1 MTRKEG
7 VILVHGLWTHGV
19 VMTVLD
25 RRIVRSG
32 YEASSFSY
40 PSVRQTLTQN
50 AERLADYCGGLP
62 FARMHFL
69 GHSLGGLVILRM
81 LERAPDMRVGRIVL
95 AGTPYAASFAAARLG
110 QLPGGRAM
118 LGRSLPEW
126 FARVGVRRPG
136 HHEIGVIAGSISAG
150 LGRLIARG
158 RLAPNDGV
166 VTVQETRLPDMRD
179 HIVLPINH
187 SGMLVS
193 AAVARQVCEFFR
205 NGAFRREPEKVY
217 A

>member
-1 MTRKEG
+1 MTLREG
-7 VILVHGLWTHGV
+7 VILVHGLWMHGL

-40 PSVRQTLTQN
+40 PSVRLTLTAN
-50 AERLADYCGGLP
+50 ADRLADHCGGLP
-62 FARMHFL
+62 FAKLHFL

-81 LERAPDMRVGRIVL
+81 LERAPGLPVGRIVL
-95 AGTPYAASFAAARLG
+95 AGTPYTASFAAARLE

-118 LGRSLPEW
+118 LGRSVPEW
-126 FARVGVRRPG
+126 LARAGVRRPG
-136 HHEIGVIAGSISAG
+136 NHEIGVIAGSLSAG
-150 LGRLIARG
+150 LGRLVARG
-158 RLAPNDGV
+158 LPAPNDGV
-166 VTVQETRLPDMRD
+166 VAVEETHLPDMRD

-193 AAVARQVCEFFR
+193 GVVARQVCEFLR
-205 NGAFRREPEKVY
+205 SGAFRRDAEKVY

>member
-7 VILVHGLWTHGV
+7 VVLVHGLWTHGL

-32 YEASSFSY
+32 YEASRFSY
-40 PSVRQTLTQN
+40 PSVRLTLTDN
-50 AERLADYCGGLP
+50 ADRLADHCGGLP
-62 FARMHFL
+62 FGKLHFL

-81 LERAPDMRVGRIVL
+81 LERAPRLPVGRIVL
-95 AGTPYAASFAAARLG
+95 AGTPYVTSFAAARLE

-118 LGRSLPEW
+118 LGRSVPEW
-126 FARVGVRRPG
+126 LARASVRRG
-136 HHEIGVIAGSISAG
+136 GNHEIGVIAGSLSAG
-150 LGRLIARG
+150 LGRLVARG
-158 RLAPNDGV
+158 LPAPNDGV
-166 VTVQETRLPDMRD
+166 VTVEETRLPDMCD

-193 AAVARQVCEFFR
+193 AAVARQACAFFR
-205 NGAFRREPEKVY
+205 NGAFSRQPEKVY